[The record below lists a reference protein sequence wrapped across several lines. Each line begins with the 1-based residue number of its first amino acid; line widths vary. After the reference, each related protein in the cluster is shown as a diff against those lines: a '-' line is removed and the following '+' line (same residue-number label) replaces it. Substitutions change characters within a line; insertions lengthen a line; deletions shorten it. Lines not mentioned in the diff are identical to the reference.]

1 MDCSLLGEKAVC
13 LRHAHKEKVQ
23 ASRLLGEFAQLHSDR
38 VTAAPRHATDSVS
51 IPQTHTASRW
61 SSHCRRPGIGPP
73 DYYSKEICYLN
84 YFGSL
89 TNTGMCL
96 ACVCLFHALAPLPV
110 DFLFFISCVPP
121 VLRASF
127 LCSFI
132 CSLSL
137 SLSLFLS
144 LLCHL
149 CCPFLCQLCPF
160 LCPSC
165 VPPVARFCLPSGF
178 FLASSL
184 LFWRDLVRRNGG
196 LRGERWNDVK
206 AVQLSCARSSSLPK
220 PPLNSETR
228 FVFGQPMTLHSA
240 NANLL
245 LGKRGCQG
253 RSLSWCFG
261 DFPCDKMEDCGV
273 SDVIMSRILN
283 SSDLKK

>member
-137 SLSLFLS
+137 SLSLSFSPVSS
-144 LLCHL
+144 LLSIPVSAVSL
-149 CCPFLCQLCPF
+149 PVSF

-165 VPPVARFCLPSGF
+165 GSVLSSLWVLPRIF
-178 FLASSL
+178 AAFLA
-184 LFWRDLVRRNGG
+184 R
-196 LRGERWNDVK
+196 
-206 AVQLSCARSSSLPK
+206 SCATK
-220 PPLNSETR
+220 
-228 FVFGQPMTLHSA
+228 
-240 NANLL
+240 
-245 LGKRGCQG
+245 
-253 RSLSWCFG
+253 W
-261 DFPCDKMEDCGV
+261 
-273 SDVIMSRILN
+273 RIAG
-283 SSDLKK
+283 

>member
-121 VLRASF
+121 VL
-127 LCSFI
+127 
-132 CSLSL
+132 
-137 SLSLFLS
+137 
-144 LLCHL
+144 
-149 CCPFLCQLCPF
+149 
-160 LCPSC
+160 SC

-196 LRGERWNDVK
+196 LRGERWNDAK

-273 SDVIMSRILN
+273 SDVIMSRILE
-283 SSDLKK
+283 

>member
-84 YFGSL
+84 YFGNL

-137 SLSLFLS
+137 SLSLSFFLS
-144 LLCHL
+144 CVISVVHS
-149 CCPFLCQLCPF
+149 CVSCV
-160 LCPSC
+160 PSC
-165 VPPVARFCLPSGF
+165 VLPV
-178 FLASSL
+178 SL
-184 LFWRDLVRRNGG
+184 LWLGFVFPLG
-196 LRGERWNDVK
+196 
-206 AVQLSCARSSSLPK
+206 SSSHL
-220 PPLNSETR
+220 R
-228 FVFGQPMTLHSA
+228 CFFGAIL
-240 NANLL
+240 
-245 LGKRGCQG
+245 
-253 RSLSWCFG
+253 
-261 DFPCDKMEDCGV
+261 CDEMEDCGV
-273 SDVIMSRILN
+273 SDGMMSRLYN
-283 SSDLKK
+283 CHVQEVAHFQSLH